1 MESGRN
7 ICGLGKRTK
16 LEEGA
21 NVFSVRDNGEFK
33 DFIFGTVTG
42 VDGRRVGV
50 NGIIVNPVGLKN
62 KLAQG
67 KTGERS
73 REILRNPTPYN
84 IVLALIYRVEHE
96 NFTDVLDLDKDKCDI
111 IPPRIY
117 LMLDGWVREFL
128 PELLNKVLSLPPGP
142 ERDEAK
148 RVLRHRMDTLTDKHL
163 KRTLYSV
170 CRSLKILN

>member
-1 MESGRN
+1 MF
-7 ICGLGKRTK
+7 GKKPELSEGTHIFSTK
-16 LEEGA
+16 K
-21 NVFSVRDNGEFK
+21 NGEFF

-42 VDGRRVGV
+42 IEGKKIGV
-50 NGIIVNPVGLKN
+50 NGVIVNPVGLKN

-73 REILRNPTPYN
+73 REILEFPTPDN
-84 IVLALIYRVEHE
+84 VVLALVYRVEHE
-96 NFTDVLDLDKDKCDI
+96 NFAEVIDLDKDKCDLL
-111 IPPRIY
+111 PPQVY
-117 LMLDGWVREFL
+117 GMLDGWIRESL
-128 PELLNKVLSLPPGP
+128 PEFINAVLSLPAGD

-148 RVLRHRMDTLTDKHL
+148 RVLKHRMDTLTDKHL

>member
-1 MESGRN
+1 MFGRSS
-7 ICGLGKRTK
+7 KK
-16 LEEGA
+16 LEEGT
-21 NVFSVRDNGEFK
+21 NIFSVRQNGEFK
-33 DFIFGTVTG
+33 DFVVGTVTG
-42 VDGRRVGV
+42 MDGRKVGI

-73 REILRNPTPYN
+73 REILTNPTPDN
-84 IVLALIYRVEHE
+84 IVLALIYRVEYE
-96 NFTDVLDLDKDKCDI
+96 TFNEIIDLDEDKCDI

-128 PELLNKVLSLPPGP
+128 PEIINKVLSLPPGP

-148 RVLRHRMDTLTDKHL
+148 RVLKHRMDTLTDKHL